1 MDTTMSANV
10 LFVDTEAPIREL
22 AERTIGESHA
32 HLRLTTLA
40 SPDEAL
46 THLDSESVDCVVTD
60 YSMPGTDGLEFR
72 KDIRERDP
80 RLPVV
85 FFTRRGS
92 EDLASEAITTGVTE
106 YIRKEP
112 GAHVFERLGS
122 RTDALVRVRQAE
134 TAAREA
140 DRRVAVTASH
150 DDEGVSVFVQNLTP
164 LKERDEEMRELAEEL
179 EDIET
184 QFRTLTTKLSRPV
197 PPSR

>member
-1 MDTTMSANV
+1 MDTTMSADV
-10 LFVDTEAPIREL
+10 LFVDNEAPIREL

-80 RLPVV
+80 PPSPWCSSPAAGARTWPA
-85 FFTRRGS
+85 RPSRP
-92 EDLASEAITTGVTE
+92 ASPG
-106 YIRKEP
+106 IRKEP

-140 DRRVAVTASH
+140 DRRVAVTASP
-150 DDEGVSVFVQNLTP
+150 DDDGVSVFVQNLTP